1 MDPLFDLRKLLMS
14 SDIATILPSIL
25 DQYTLKDKVEGAE
38 NELAAIIIGN
48 IYKGPLNFKGCN
60 PKISE
65 EVTHT
70 FNPYNKTRDRS
81 VKYIRYVRRYDPTKP
96 CFKTTLAGVEVNPVQ

>member
-48 IYKGPLNFKGCN
+48 IYKGSF
-60 PKISE
+60 E
-65 EVTHT
+65 
-70 FNPYNKTRDRS
+70 FQRM
-81 VKYIRYVRRYDPTKP
+81 
-96 CFKTTLAGVEVNPVQ
+96 